1 MDSLF
6 LKDGKS
12 TDPFEV
18 SSSPCGFP
26 DCSVGK
32 ASACNAGLLDSWV
45 RKICCRRDR
54 RPTPVFLGFP
64 CGSAGKESTRN
75 VGDLD
80 LIPGLGRRERL
91 PTPVSWPGEFHGLY
105 NPWGLQESDT
115 TEQLSLSL
123 YSPGNPLPL
132 TSPTSQ
138 QWGACSFWHAV
149 AKNKTKQ
156 NKQTR
161 KKISENSEFRLLPD
175 SLLLLLLLVLFFF
188 FF

>member
-12 TDPFEV
+12 TDPLEV

-45 RKICCRRDR
+45 RKICCRR
-54 RPTPVFLGFP
+54 
-64 CGSAGKESTRN
+64 
-75 VGDLD
+75 
-80 LIPGLGRRERL
+80 ERL

-115 TEQLSLSL
+115 TKQLSLSL

-138 QWGACSFWHAV
+138 QWGATACSCQ
-149 AKNKTKQ
+149 KQ
-156 NKQTR
+156 NKAKQTNN
-161 KKISENSEFRLLPD
+161 KKNQ
-175 SLLLLLLLVLFFF
+175 
-188 FF
+188 